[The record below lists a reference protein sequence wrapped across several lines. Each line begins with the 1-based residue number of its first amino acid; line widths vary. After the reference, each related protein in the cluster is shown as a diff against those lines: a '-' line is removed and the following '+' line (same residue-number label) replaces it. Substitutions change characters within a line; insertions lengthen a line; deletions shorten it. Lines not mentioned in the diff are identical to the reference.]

1 MNHKLIFINI
11 SIIIFSLVILG
22 SAAAAD
28 NISNNSIQSL
38 STNLT
43 ISSLNSSV
51 NNSSNN
57 STYENSSNINSTTV
71 KSSLAV
77 NETGCCSVLLHV
89 KDGVD
94 VFAYRRDS
102 TYAADLYMVTV
113 NWYGKK
119 AIKEYKTVNGYFF
132 HTIITDN
139 GWIVSAG
146 GPDVVWINKKL
157 ESIAGDMSLKGK
169 ISKTSMEQ
177 VSSLIKKIGMGH
189 FLIKDPKGNVGLVT
203 YNSGL
208 LTLKIFKMKDGS
220 YVSVPNS
227 PKFYREGSF
236 TSDSVS
242 AAIYLAGTDRWGVN
256 RRNII
261 TYQVENIGGSAK
273 IKIWAS
279 FDGGKLI
286 GTNKGY
292 QDNIIFMGHKISAK
306 SLPRIPSKKYIGS
319 VTFSTAPTV
328 KAVDPANNAVNV
340 ALDKVIKVTFSES
353 IKAGNGW
360 IELVTSNGT
369 VVPSIWSINGNVL
382 TVTPNSTLTRGV
394 NYLLLVHTGS
404 VTDLDGNKVAGYVS
418 RFTGD
423 TVAPAVKTVDP
434 ANNAVNI
441 AADKVIKVTFNESI
455 QAGNGWID
463 LW

>member
-1 MNHKLIFINI
+1 MQGNIIIELGEGRLLNHKLIFISI
-11 SIIIFSLVILG
+11 SLIIFYLAFLG

-28 NISNNSIQSL
+28 NISDNSTPDL

-51 NNSSNN
+51 DSNY
-57 STYENSSNINSTTV
+57 STYENSCSTNFTTV
-71 KSSLAV
+71 KSPSAV

-102 TYAADLYMVTV
+102 TYAADLYMVEV

-132 HTIITDN
+132 HTIITSK

-146 GPDVVWINKKL
+146 GPDVVWINKNL
-157 ESIAGDMSLKGK
+157 ESIAGSMSLEGK
-169 ISKTSMEQ
+169 ITKTRMDQ
-177 VSSLIKKIGMGH
+177 VSNLIKKMGMGH
-189 FLIKDPKGNVGLVT
+189 FLIKDPKGNVGIVT

-208 LTLKIFKMKDGS
+208 LKLKIFKMKDGS

-261 TYQVENIGGSAK
+261 TYQVENLMGSSK

-286 GTNKGY
+286 GTSRGNP
-292 QDNIIFMGHKISAK
+292 DNIIFMGHKISAK
-306 SLPRIPSKKYIGS
+306 SLPKIHQK
-319 VTFSTAPTV
+319 
-328 KAVDPANNAVNV
+328 
-340 ALDKVIKVTFSES
+340 S
-353 IKAGNGW
+353 ILEA
-360 IELVTSNGT
+360 
-369 VVPSIWSINGNVL
+369 
-382 TVTPNSTLTRGV
+382 
-394 NYLLLVHTGS
+394 
-404 VTDLDGNKVAGYVS
+404 
-418 RFTGD
+418 
-423 TVAPAVKTVDP
+423 
-434 ANNAVNI
+434 
-441 AADKVIKVTFNESI
+441 
-455 QAGNGWID
+455 
-463 LW
+463 